1 MASRHPA
8 VQAAIGLRQA
18 LEGTAAALAEG
29 RLDALLA
36 GETALRDAMSTTA
49 ARIHTSHPRL
59 SADQSRQLRDE
70 LEAARL
76 ALASCRHLGSSLSAF
91 VHISL
96 RAQGHVAGYG
106 PRSTS
111 ATLGGRDLNT
121 RA

>member
-36 GETALRDAMSTTA
+36 GETALRDTATTV
-49 ARIHTSHPRL
+49 ARTHTSHPRL
-59 SADQSRQLRDE
+59 SADESRQLRDE

-76 ALASCRHLGSSLSAF
+76 ALASCRHLGGSLSAF

-96 RAQGHVAGYG
+96 GAQGRVAGYG

-111 ATLGGRDLNT
+111 AALGGRDLNT